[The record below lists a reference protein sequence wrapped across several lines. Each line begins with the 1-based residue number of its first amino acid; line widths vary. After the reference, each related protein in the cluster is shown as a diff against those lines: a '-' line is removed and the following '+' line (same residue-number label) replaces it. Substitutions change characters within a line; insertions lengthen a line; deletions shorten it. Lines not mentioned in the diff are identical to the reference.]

1 MIVQEHKKG
10 EKISCTNEME
20 EKKRGCY
27 NGSIKSKEAA
37 APQKKV
43 QRLFL
48 FSRQMPKCRRDGGA
62 LYEYQR

>member
-10 EKISCTNEME
+10 EKISCTNER
-20 EKKRGCY
+20 KKRKRGCY

-48 FSRQMPKCRRDGGA
+48 FFWADAQMQKRWRNFI
-62 LYEYQR
+62 

>member
-1 MIVQEHKKG
+1 MIVQEHKKR

-43 QRLFL
+43 LR
-48 FSRQMPKCRRDGGA
+48 
-62 LYEYQR
+62 

>member
-48 FSRQMPKCRRDGGA
+48 FPALQCMPPYGKML
-62 LYEYQR
+62 LYSP